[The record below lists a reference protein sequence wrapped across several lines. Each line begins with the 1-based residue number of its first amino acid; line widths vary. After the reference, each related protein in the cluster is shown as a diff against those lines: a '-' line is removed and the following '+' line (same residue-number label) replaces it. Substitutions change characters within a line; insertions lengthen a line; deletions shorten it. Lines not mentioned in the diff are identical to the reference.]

1 MQAETVHTVNNIE
14 EFNKLL
20 EDSANQMRSSISI
33 RLDKKLNGQKLS
45 RVLTNSLCFN
55 HVRGYSYGQKG
66 KNDYLLHLKYMD
78 STRMLA
84 AFRNPDLASR
94 LSSEEKRALAVARK
108 RIRSLVNKGMSDL
121 EAVKAL
127 HDDLVKRVSYDKKS
141 GPACTTMFLTD
152 KGVCDAY
159 ARCMYLMLNMLNI
172 PCHIM
177 VGHGRGEA
185 HAWNLVELE
194 QGKWYHIDATW
205 NDPSDEK
212 GSQQLRHTYFC
223 LSDAEIARD
232 HKWNRKQFPV
242 TPEVEAY
249 YFKKAGLYFK
259 NYEPFWK
266 SAQKAY
272 EKGDTSYCAYLTC
285 FGNNKKF
292 GNSFK
297 KYSENGG
304 RIALIGWA
312 SPGKK
317 RKGPVSLCFN
327 NKGGYIPTHDM
338 PEPDSD
344 DVLPTEK
351 NPSWLDGSIWK
362 DISESIDMNAVVK
375 EGSRLL
381 LKGINEAEN
390 MAEDFEKAEGG
401 LQEKG
406 KAVLDGL
413 LKRVTE

>member
-1 MQAETVHTVNNIE
+1 MHPVRNIDE
-14 EFNKLL
+14 LNELL
-20 EDSANQMRSSISI
+20 EDAANQMQDTLYI
-33 RLDKKLNGQKLS
+33 RLEKKLSGRPLNK
-45 RVLTNSLCFN
+45 VLADSLCFN
-55 HVRGYSYGQKG
+55 HIRGYAYGKNG
-66 KNDYLLHLKYMD
+66 KNDYRLQLKYMD

-84 AFRNPDLASR
+84 AFRNPELESQ
-94 LSSEEKRALAVARK
+94 LSSEESRALAVARR
-108 RIRSLVNKGMSDL
+108 RIKTLVNKGMSDL

-127 HDDLVKRVSYDKKS
+127 HDDLVNRVSYDKES
-141 GPACTTMFLTD
+141 GPDCTTMFLTN

-159 ARCMYLMLNMLNI
+159 ARCMYLMLNMLKI

-194 QGKWYHIDATW
+194 QGEWFHIDATW
-205 NDPSDEK
+205 NDPCVEE
-212 GSQQLRHTYFC
+212 GPQQLRHTYFC

-413 LKRVTE
+413 LKRVSE